1 MIMRFLWILLIAA
14 PLWAKQAEKP
24 QVLPLRE
31 GPVKAALKK
40 NYKIHLV
47 RNFTAEAERELDKK
61 LSKKAR

>member
-1 MIMRFLWILLIAA
+1 MVAV

-47 RNFTAEAERELDKK
+47 RNFTAEIEKELDKK
-61 LSKKAR
+61 ISKK